1 MNSYKKN
8 GEHTVRIN
16 KNKRLYILHQ
26 KAWWRNMNNIVRD
39 YRHKGEE
46 TDIRFIKMNK
56 KCRIDRIGIYP
67 YLGKW

>member
-1 MNSYKKN
+1 
-8 GEHTVRIN
+8 
-16 KNKRLYILHQ
+16 
-26 KAWWRNMNNIVRD
+26 MNNIVRD

-56 KCRIDRIGIYP
+56 KCRIDRVGIYP